1 MPSYASDSLLPKP
14 IWVLFTPANKLPL
27 VGSLRIEAFVC
38 VVVTSFEPILLN
50 RCFFLLGDDFF
61 FSAFV
66 VFMPDNGCSR
76 GVSFS

>member
-1 MPSYASDSLLPKP
+1 MPSFANDSLLPKQT
-14 IWVLFTPANKLPL
+14 WVLFTSVKKLPL
-27 VGSLRIEAFVC
+27 VGSLRIDAFVC

-66 VFMPDNGCSR
+66 VFMPENGCSR